1 MPCARA
7 APALGQCRRGS
18 LAGDQHTLTARG
30 TWVVGGWW
38 WVVTKCSVIVGG
50 GDWRWPLQVFKA
62 LLLVMLSRV
71 VLGKV
76 VGPVGGAAFPV
87 DNELSLAYVVAD
99 PVKRISMALD
109 RFCFTDSLAIPLA
122 VELSVTI
129 GVGGCVWPSSSR
141 VMRSGTA
148 SLPL

>member
-1 MPCARA
+1 MPCAPFA
-7 APALGQCRRGS
+7 SALGAMPGW
-18 LAGDQHTLTARG
+18 LAGRVSTHPHSDRDSG
-30 TWVVGGWW
+30 VVGGWWW

-109 RFCFTDSLAIPLA
+109 RFCFTQSLAIPVA

-129 GVGGCVWPSSSR
+129 GVGGCVWPSS
-141 VMRSGTA
+141 
-148 SLPL
+148 